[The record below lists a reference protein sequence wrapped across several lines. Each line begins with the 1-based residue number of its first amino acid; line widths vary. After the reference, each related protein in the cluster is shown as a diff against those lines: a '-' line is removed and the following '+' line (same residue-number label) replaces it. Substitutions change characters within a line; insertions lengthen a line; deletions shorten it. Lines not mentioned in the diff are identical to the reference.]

1 MIVKNSKIPKL
12 ASLFIN
18 VYAITIYPFIFIRDE
33 GNITTINHERIHLAQ
48 QKELLVIPFY
58 ILYVFFW
65 MFGLFKYKNAQL
77 AYMSIPFEKE
87 AYSNHDDIVYLL
99 NRKRNDWLRYI

>member
-65 MFGLFKYKNAQL
+65 MIGLFKYKNAQL